1 MTTKEPSDPDL
12 ERGLYAKYR
21 VEKVNGK
28 PVGECFVLEAHDRH
42 AIEALRAY
50 AQSCVNDYPSLSTDL
65 IAMAGRWEDGQI
77 CSRIE
82 TTKCGPCG
90 RERTLRDAYDYN
102 PLQVIS
108 GQALGWYSGEDGEI
122 CPECMTALI
131 GRANR

>member
-1 MTTKEPSDPDL
+1 
-12 ERGLYAKYR
+12 
-21 VEKVNGK
+21 
-28 PVGECFVLEAHDRH
+28 
-42 AIEALRAY
+42 
-50 AQSCVNDYPSLSTDL
+50 
-65 IAMAGRWEDGQI
+65 MAGRWEDGQI